1 MGRNHRRAAVAAVIL
16 LSICAC
22 GPARTTNP
30 QPASVSL
37 EVFVVAP
44 AEGSETIQYV
54 RRITQLSS
62 GSADPDA
69 VARDVIGE
77 IAKPAILHSTSW
89 RWEKDGTI
97 VLTYLAYCEDAEF
110 NGVEPVQLPWDRLA
124 PPPATDPQH
133 PRPPEIREEDVVA
146 HGLRH
151 LSFLIRYARDDR
163 LAAALSPRSL
173 TFFKAVCGQLAGR
186 LEAARE
192 FEECPA
198 VGAR

>member
-1 MGRNHRRAAVAAVIL
+1 MWLNRWKTAVAGLALV
-16 LSICAC
+16 SVWGCSTVRT
-22 GPARTTNP
+22 PASK
-30 QPASVSL
+30 PASVSL
-37 EVFVVAP
+37 EVFVVGP
-44 AEGSETIQYV
+44 AVGSDTIRYV
-54 RRITQLSS
+54 RRITRLSD
-62 GSADPDA
+62 GATNPDT
-69 VARDVIGE
+69 VARGLAIG
-77 IAKPAILHSTSW
+77 IATPAILHSTSW

-97 VLTYLAYCEDAEF
+97 VLTYLAYCEDAGF
-110 NGVEPVQLPWDRLA
+110 QGVEPVQLPWDRLA

-173 TFFKAVCGQLAGR
+173 TFFKAMCGQLAGR

-192 FEECPA
+192 FEECAA